1 LEPTGLEKISGYVE
15 LYRSGSKVSGLEVPN
30 FVETGI
36 GGKPKKKDFFFL
48 GFWNHASFD
57 LSAKKD
63 QIWTHFVEYLTRVPD
78 KANAQLW
85 QPIGLLL
92 TRYNF

>member
-1 LEPTGLEKISGYVE
+1 MWS
-15 LYRSGSKVSGLEVPN
+15 YRSGSKVSGLEVPN

-36 GGKPKKKDFFFL
+36 GGKPKKQKTFFSWAFGSIPL
-48 GFWNHASFD
+48 FD

-63 QIWTHFVEYLTRVPD
+63 QIWTHFAECLTRVPD
-78 KANAQLW
+78 KASAQLW
-85 QPIGLLL
+85 QPIELLL